1 MNKLLRS
8 EWIKWSTIR
17 MNWILALIGILL
29 SLGLVVVLIALYGR
43 AIGDSEPDTS
53 IESRVEIVG
62 SGAIMLTTFAGVLGV
77 RVFGNEYRTKTMM
90 PSIVAAPLRTEVTV
104 AKALTGALIGVGFA
118 IAGVAAA
125 LVTTMVGL
133 EIKDFPLRF
142 DDPHMLR
149 ITLGTAGVV
158 AVYALVGTAVGAIF
172 TSPALGIALVIAVP
186 AVVEPAIAGFLPGN
200 SGEYLPF
207 SAGQALIQASPAGP
221 NAAEGGAIFLGFA
234 FLLLIA
240 AGVVFQRRDL
250 G

>member
-1 MNKLLRS
+1 MNKLLRA

-29 SLGLVVVLIALYGR
+29 SLALVVLLVVLYGQ

-62 SGAIMLTTFAGVLGV
+62 AGAIMLTTFAGVLGV

-90 PSIVAAPLRTEVTV
+90 PSIVAAPIRSELMI
-104 AKALTGALIGVGFA
+104 AKALTGVFIGVGFA
-118 IAGVAAA
+118 VAGVGAGLA
-125 LVTTMVGL
+125 TTMIGL
-133 EIKDFPLRF
+133 EIKDYPLRF

-149 ITLGTAGVV
+149 ISLGTAAIV
-158 AVYALVGTAVGAIF
+158 AVYAVVGTAFGAIF
-172 TSPALGIALVIAVP
+172 TSPALAIALVIAVP

-207 SAGQALIQASPAGP
+207 AAGNTLIQASPSGP
-221 NAAEGGAIFLGFA
+221 NAAEGCAIFVGFA

-240 AGVVFQRRDL
+240 AGGVFKRRDL

>member
-17 MNWILALIGILL
+17 MNWILALIGVLL
-29 SLGLVVVLIALYGR
+29 SLGLVVLLVVLYGQ
-43 AIGDSEPDTS
+43 AIGDTEPDTS

-90 PSIVAAPLRTEVTV
+90 PSIVAAPIRSELMT
-104 AKALTGALIGVGFA
+104 AKAFTGAGIGVLFALVGVGAA
-118 IAGVAAA
+118 IATA
-125 LVTTMVGL
+125 MVGL
-133 EIKDFPLRF
+133 EIKDYPLRF

-149 ITLGTAGVV
+149 ITLGTAAVV
-158 AVYALVGTAVGAIF
+158 VVYTLVGTAFGAIF
-172 TSPALGIALVIAVP
+172 TSPALAVALVVAVP
-186 AVVEPAIAGFLPGN
+186 SVVEPAIAGFLPGD
-200 SGEYLPF
+200 SGGYLPF
-207 SAGQALIQASPAGP
+207 AAGYSLVEASPSGP
-221 NAAEGGAIFLGFA
+221 NAAEGGAIFVGFA

-240 AGVVFQRRDL
+240 AGLVFQRRDL